1 MNHLLTKARLLTEVR
16 ESLILALPLAG
27 AQLAQSATGFVD
39 TVMMGFLGSTTIAA
53 GGLGAVT
60 FNCLVL
66 ITSAV
71 LSAVSPLVAEAYGA
85 NNPQQAAQVTRQGLW
100 LAVIMTIPLMLIL
113 WHGNALLQGLGQTP
127 ATAMLAEV
135 YLRAIVWG
143 CFPALAFAV
152 LRSFVSA
159 LSQPRPIMVIVIA
172 GTLLNIG
179 GNYVLMFGKF
189 GFPALGLAGI
199 GWASTLS
206 LWSMFLALAGYILWQ
221 PSLQVYQVFHHLQ
234 QFQGKVM
241 RELLRVGLP
250 IGGLVAVEA
259 GLFTITTFLMGQ
271 LGTVTLAAHQIAL
284 QTAAIT
290 FTGALGISFATTVR
304 VGQLGG
310 QGDVSGMRLAGLVGI
325 GLGGLFMAIMGGLF
339 WFVPDRI
346 VTLYLDVHNPANN
359 AVVHLAKRLL
369 GVAAVFQIVDGL
381 QVTAAGA
388 LRGLKDTRIP
398 MAIGFLAYWCI
409 GLTTG
414 YLLGIP
420 LGFAGVGLWWGLAIG
435 LMVAAVVLTLR
446 FLHLSNR
453 LIHAAHS
460 TADLIP
466 HQSSHLP

>member
-1 MNHLLTKARLLTEVR
+1 M
-16 ESLILALPLAG
+16 LALPLAG

-39 TVMMGFLGSTTIAA
+39 TVMMGILGSTTIAA

-60 FNCLVL
+60 FNGLVL
-66 ITSAV
+66 ITSAI

-85 NNPQQAAQVTRQGLW
+85 KNPLQAAQVTRQGLW
-100 LAVIMTIPLMLIL
+100 LAGIMTIPLMVVL
-113 WHGNALLQGLGQTP
+113 WHGHALLQGLGQTP
-127 ATAMLAEV
+127 ETAIIAES

-159 LSQPRPIMVIVIA
+159 LSQPRPIIVIVMA

-179 GNYVLMFGKF
+179 GNYVLMLGKF

-206 LWSMFLALAGYILWQ
+206 LWSMFLALAGYMLWN
-221 PSLQVYQVFHHLQ
+221 STLQSYRVFHHLM

-241 RELLRVGLP
+241 GELLRVGLP
-250 IGGLVAVEA
+250 IGGLVMVEA

-290 FTGALGISFATTVR
+290 FTGALGVSFATTVR

-310 QGDVSGMRLAGLVGI
+310 QGDVRGMRLAGLVGI
-325 GLGGLFMAIMGGLF
+325 GLGGLFMAAMGLLF
-339 WFVPDRI
+339 WCVPDRI
-346 VTLYLDVHNPANN
+346 VALYLDVHDPANV
-359 AVVHLAKRLL
+359 AVVNLAKQLL
-369 GVAAVFQIVDGL
+369 GVAAIFQIVDGL

-398 MAIGFLAYWCI
+398 MAIGFFAYWCI
-409 GLTTG
+409 GLTIG
-414 YLLGIP
+414 YGLGIR
-420 LGFAGVGLWWGLAIG
+420 LGFAGLGLWWGLAIG

-446 FLHLSNR
+446 FLYLSDR
-453 LIHAAHS
+453 LIR
-460 TADLIP
+460 TADAMTKLTP
-466 HQSSHLP
+466 YPSSNLP